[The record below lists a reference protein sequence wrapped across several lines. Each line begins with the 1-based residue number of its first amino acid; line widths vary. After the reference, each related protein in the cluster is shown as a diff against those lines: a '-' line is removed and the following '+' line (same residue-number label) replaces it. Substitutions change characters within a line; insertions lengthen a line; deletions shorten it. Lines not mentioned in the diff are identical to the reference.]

1 MKPLGGINS
10 CFGSS
15 ISCGDDRQIKS
26 KELDQEAAKKIQP
39 KSSISS
45 KDVKIKSEESSSV
58 KILNPKYVCD
68 FNFHKAFA
76 FFGYNVFKIP
86 RGSPC
91 VNLGGTKTIF

>member
-1 MKPLGGINS
+1 MKPLGGINN

-45 KDVKIKSEESSSV
+45 KDVKIKSEEFSSV
-58 KILNPKYVCD
+58 KILNPK
-68 FNFHKAFA
+68 
-76 FFGYNVFKIP
+76 
-86 RGSPC
+86 
-91 VNLGGTKTIF
+91 